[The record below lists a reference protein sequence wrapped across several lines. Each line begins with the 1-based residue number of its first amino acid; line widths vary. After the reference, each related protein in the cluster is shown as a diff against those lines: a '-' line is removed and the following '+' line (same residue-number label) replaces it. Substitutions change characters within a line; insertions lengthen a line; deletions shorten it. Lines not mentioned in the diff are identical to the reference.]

1 MWNEDELQWYWT
13 PDRDHYMPCS
23 SDVVTGG
30 QWEGE
35 TPAPE
40 NVEIIA
46 YLDAIRPIPIDEQY
60 IPSLEFDVLGVMR
73 SLAHSSD
80 SEVHTNVLEVM
91 KVWRAADASS
101 NRHVDTWKKQM
112 DEVLLLLEKSKE

>member
-1 MWNEDELQWYWT
+1 
-13 PDRDHYMPCS
+13 MPCS

-80 SEVHTNVLEVM
+80 SEVLTNVLEVM
-91 KVWRAADASS
+91 KVWKGTDAST

>member
-1 MWNEDELQWYWT
+1 M
-13 PDRDHYMPCS
+13 RCS

-46 YLDAIRPIPIDEQY
+46 YLDAIRPIPSDEQY
-60 IPSLEFDVLGVMR
+60 IPSLEFDVLGVMK

-80 SEVHTNVLEVM
+80 SEVHGNVLEVM
-91 KVWRAADASS
+91 KVWRAANDASS

-112 DEVLLLLEKSKE
+112 DEVLTLLEKSNE